1 MPGTTRVLDKET
13 GSLVEC
19 TPEICPHAVDGI
31 NYAPFA
37 AFGGWAG
44 AINAASDPQ
53 VKQAAYDFLSYM
65 NQAEQSNVDVTIGWT
80 GYNPYRN
87 SQLENLEPWIEA
99 GFSPGFAENYLGA
112 IKDSLNHPNMASDLK
127 IPGSQQYTG
136 VVLDRE
142 LARFLAGEIT
152 AEQATA
158 NIEEAW
164 EEITEDFGRDTQ
176 KTMYTLS
183 LGVTN

>member
-1 MPGTTRVLDKET
+1 M
-13 GSLVEC
+13 
-19 TPEICPHAVDGI
+19 
-31 NYAPFA
+31 
-37 AFGGWAG
+37 
-44 AINAASDPQ
+44 
-53 VKQAAYDFLSYM
+53 KQAAYDFLSYV

-87 SQLENLEPWIEA
+87 SQLADTKLWVEA
-99 GFSPGFAENYLGA
+99 GFSEPAAENYLGA

-127 IPGSQQYTG
+127 IPGAQQYSG

-164 EEITEDFGRDTQ
+164 EEITEDFDRDSQ
-176 KTMYTLS
+176 KTMYNLS
-183 LGVTN
+183 LGITN